1 MNLLFVCT
9 GNTCRSPMCEG
20 YLKSLCAK
28 ADRTDL
34 SVSSAGLFA
43 GGGQP
48 ASANAVQTMRKYGI
62 DLSGFRNRQLTKQM
76 IADAGLIVA
85 MTRSHRIRIG
95 GIEPQALK
103 KTRLLLEYA
112 DRPGADVAD
121 PFGGS
126 VDVYGDCFSEM
137 KSALDNLFLD
147 LIGKHST

>member
-1 MNLLFVCT
+1 
-9 GNTCRSPMCEG
+9 
-20 YLKSLCAK
+20 
-28 ADRTDL
+28 
-34 SVSSAGLFA
+34 
-43 GGGQP
+43 
-48 ASANAVQTMRKYGI
+48 MRKYGI

-85 MTRSHRIRIG
+85 MTRSHRNRIG

-103 KTRLLLEYA
+103 KTHLLLEYA

>member
-1 MNLLFVCT
+1 
-9 GNTCRSPMCEG
+9 
-20 YLKSLCAK
+20 
-28 ADRTDL
+28 
-34 SVSSAGLFA
+34 
-43 GGGQP
+43 
-48 ASANAVQTMRKYGI
+48 
-62 DLSGFRNRQLTKQM
+62 M

-85 MTRSHRIRIG
+85 MTRSHCIRIG